1 MKATIL
7 AIGVALLTTTLPLN
21 AAPRGTNPSIPE
33 VGGSAGDSM
42 ELFATA
48 PTNPA
53 QTQRD
58 QNEELWLAALG
69 GNTGRIRA
77 LVEQGADP
85 SFGTRFGETALHAAA
100 SRGHLEPLIYLA
112 NHGGNINARTSK
124 GWTPLHHA
132 ARFGHTEAVRYLLRM
147 GAIPHSRTND
157 RGNKTPMQMAVDGNH
172 IDIALLLGYRP
183 RPNQR

>member
-1 MKATIL
+1 
-7 AIGVALLTTTLPLN
+7 V
-21 AAPRGTNPSIPE
+21 
-33 VGGSAGDSM
+33 
-42 ELFATA
+42 
-48 PTNPA
+48 
-53 QTQRD
+53 
-58 QNEELWLAALG
+58 
-69 GNTGRIRA
+69 
-77 LVEQGADP
+77 
-85 SFGTRFGETALHAAA
+85 
-100 SRGHLEPLIYLA
+100 
-112 NHGGNINARTSK
+112 NARTSK

>member
-1 MKATIL
+1 MKSTIL
-7 AIGVALLTTTLPLN
+7 AIGLVLLTATSSLQ
-21 AAPRGTNPSIPE
+21 AAP
-33 VGGSAGDSM
+33 GGNNRSGGNDSL
-42 ELFATA
+42 ELFATDV
-48 PTNPA
+48 PVNPA
-53 QTQRD
+53 QNQRD

-77 LVEQGADP
+77 LVERGADP

-112 NHGGNINARTSK
+112 NHGGNVNARTSK
-124 GWTPLHHA
+124 GWAPLHHA

-147 GAIPHSRTND
+147 GAIPHMRTSD

-172 IDIALLLGYRP
+172 IDIAMMLGYRP